1 MLVGTPPLEQRAA
14 ALHEASDHRGLAA
27 LLEAQ
32 DAETITSSA
41 QLAFWLAD
49 AWRRLGRGADAL
61 GVLRAAAHEFGRLG
75 NDTLERHRLNLQ
87 GILRFEAGDVA
98 GAEESWREL
107 LALASA
113 ARDED
118 FVPRA

>member
-1 MLVGTPPLEQRAA
+1 MLVGTPPLEQRAS
-14 ALHEASDHRGLAA
+14 ALHEARDYHGLAA

-32 DAETITSSA
+32 DGATIAASA

-49 AWRRLGRGADAL
+49 AWRRLGRGADGL

-75 NDTLERHRLNLQ
+75 NDPLERHRLNLQ

-98 GAEESWREL
+98 GAEECWREL

-113 ARDED
+113 AGDD
-118 FVPRA
+118 D